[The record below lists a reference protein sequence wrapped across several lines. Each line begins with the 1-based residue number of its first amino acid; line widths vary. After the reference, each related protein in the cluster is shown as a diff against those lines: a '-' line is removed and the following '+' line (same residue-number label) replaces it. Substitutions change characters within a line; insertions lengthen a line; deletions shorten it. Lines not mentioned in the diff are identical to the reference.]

1 MTRSKAEIIREYG
14 PFPGIK
20 QVGGVSYDGQHVW
33 LAGGDRLQAFDPDS
47 GELTRAIDIAA
58 HAGTAFDGRHLFQL
72 AESKILKLEP
82 ETGRVLAAIPAPG
95 DRKSVGEGK
104 RVAVRVDTG
113 G

>member
-58 HAGTAFDGRHLFQL
+58 HAGTAFDGRHLFQI
-72 AESKILKLEP
+72 AESKIMKIEP
-82 ETGRVLAAIPAPG
+82 ETGRVLDAITG
-95 DRKSVGEGK
+95 
-104 RVAVRVDTG
+104 TG
-113 G
+113 GGGDSG